1 MKIWGKNGV
10 FWFDFHSQN
19 TEGFLDP
26 SGSAGLLEFRLNAFE
41 RIHEINLIDITDVSI
56 FECNPFKCQFLKK
69 QKILKCS
76 ETKLCQNMKNI
87 GFHEFFLANTVK
99 LHQINSPADKPTSSN
114 THPTINSTLQV
125 TLEIIRS
132 RRLEVFC

>member
-1 MKIWGKNGV
+1 MKKKEISV
-10 FWFDFHSQN
+10 HS
-19 TEGFLDP
+19 
-26 SGSAGLLEFRLNAFE
+26 FE

-56 FECNPFKCQFLKK
+56 FECNPFECQFLKK

-76 ETKLCQNMKNI
+76 GAKLCENMKNT

-114 THPTINSTLQV
+114 THPTINSTLQL

-132 RRLEVFC
+132 RHPEVFC